1 MTTPLTKPRAADFLA
16 VNRRGGLFTQFVNQR
31 IGSVCAVVA
40 HRLGLAPSAV
50 TLINLVC
57 GLAMSAALIALAPVM
72 ADGRVPAALMGL
84 LALAVWQ
91 FAYSLDCA
99 DGMLARVTGRSSPAG
114 ARLDILADIAQQT
127 AVTAATAS
135 VAVAYTDWTPT
146 WLVAAFAGL
155 WMTNLVTSVM
165 GKSGDGDSLIASESL
180 IVGLVKLIRDY
191 GAVVTAITLVIAFV
205 PNLTVWVVVF
215 FTAVNG
221 LFLAALIAK
230 TTLDSL
236 KAPEIKS
243 EEDA

>member
-1 MTTPLTKPRAADFLA
+1 MTTPFKPRAADFLA
-16 VNRRGGLFTQFVNQR
+16 VNRRGGLFTQHINQR
-31 IGSVCAVVA
+31 IGAVCAVAA
-40 HRLGLAPSAV
+40 HRLGLPPSGV
-50 TLINLVC
+50 TLVNLVC
-57 GLAMSAALIALAPVM
+57 GLSVSAAVIWAAPAM
-72 ADGRVPAALMGL
+72 ADGRVSAVLMGL
-84 LALAVWQ
+84 LALVVWQ

-99 DGMLARVTGRSSPAG
+99 DGMLARVTGQSSDAG

-165 GKSGDGDSLIASESL
+165 GKSGDGDSLIRSES
-180 IVGLVKLIRDY
+180 IVVGLVKLIRDY
-191 GAVVTAITLVIAFV
+191 GAVVTVIALVIAFV

-236 KAPEIKS
+236 KPREAQKYG
-243 EEDA
+243 D